1 MIGLAMRVSRVKGRM
16 GMSVARVTDR
26 SHLPRL
32 GNALV
37 P

>member
-1 MIGLAMRVSRVKGRM
+1 MNGLETRVSRLKGRM

-26 SHLPRL
+26 SHLPRW

-37 P
+37 Q